1 MDVAHRTSNQ
11 LKAKFVETTKQ
22 LGDHLD
28 DDGLYLQVREG
39 FRGISKSWIF
49 RHQLIEAIKYK

>member
-1 MDVAHRTSNQ
+1 MAYRTSNQ
-11 LKAKFVETTKQ
+11 LSAKFVETTKK
-22 LGDHLD
+22 LGNHLD
-28 DDGLYLQVREG
+28 GDGLYLQLRGG